1 MNTTE
6 RFSGRAGVYQ
16 ASRPGYPAALSEHL
30 ASLGMRGARVA
41 DIGAGTG
48 IFSRLLLELGCT
60 VFAVE
65 PNSDMRHTAELGL
78 KTCDR
83 FSIGSGT
90 AENTGLPEASVSFV
104 TAAQAFH
111 WFDPDAFRQECL
123 RILELG
129 GLAVFVW
136 NSRRENDEAV
146 QKNAD
151 ICRRYCSGFYGFS
164 GGNWRK
170 TEENLR
176 LFFGREPEALH
187 IPNDLFYTKEKF
199 LQRNLSSSYSL
210 KQGEEGYED
219 YLEALSALFDQYA
232 QDGVLRVPNETAAF
246 WGCPAI

>member
-123 RILELG
+123 RILEPG
-129 GLAVFVW
+129 GLAVFVEQPQRE
-136 NSRRENDEAV
+136 RRSGAEE
-146 QKNAD
+146 
-151 ICRRYCSGFYGFS
+151 RRYLPPVLFGLLRFQRRKLEKN
-164 GGNWRK
+164 GGEPSAVFRPRAGSAAHTERSVLYQRK
-170 TEENLR
+170 IFTAQS
-176 LFFGREPEALH
+176 FV
-187 IPNDLFYTKEKF
+187 F
-199 LQRNLSSSYSL
+199 LQSKTGR
-210 KQGEEGYED
+210 G
-219 YLEALSALFDQYA
+219 
-232 QDGVLRVPNETAAF
+232 RV
-246 WGCPAI
+246 

>member
-123 RILELG
+123 RILEPG

-151 ICRRYCSGFYGFS
+151 ICRRYCLRFQRRKLEKN
-164 GGNWRK
+164 GGEPSAVFRPRAGSAAHTERSVLYQRK
-170 TEENLR
+170 IFTAQS
-176 LFFGREPEALH
+176 FV
-187 IPNDLFYTKEKF
+187 F
-199 LQRNLSSSYSL
+199 LQSKTGR
-210 KQGEEGYED
+210 G
-219 YLEALSALFDQYA
+219 
-232 QDGVLRVPNETAAF
+232 RV
-246 WGCPAI
+246 

>member
-48 IFSRLLLELGCT
+48 IFSRLLLELGCM

-65 PNSDMRHTAELGL
+65 PNSDMRHTAELEL

-90 AENTGLPEASVSFV
+90 AENTGLPEASLSFV

-123 RILELG
+123 RILEPG

-164 GGNWRK
+164 GGNWKKNGGEPSSVFRPRAGSAAHTERSVLYQRK
-170 TEENLR
+170 IFTAQS
-176 LFFGREPEALH
+176 FV
-187 IPNDLFYTKEKF
+187 F
-199 LQRNLSSSYSL
+199 LQSKTRR
-210 KQGEEGYED
+210 G
-219 YLEALSALFDQYA
+219 
-232 QDGVLRVPNETAAF
+232 RV
-246 WGCPAI
+246 